1 MSALHAAGWILAF
14 AGLVAVLVLRARQ
27 ARAVVRIARACHEV
41 RGPLGA
47 ARLALA
53 AMDGEAPPARLA
65 ALDLELRRAGLA
77 LEDLGAARRGRRVAG
92 REEPIA
98 VTELL
103 REQRAVWDLVA
114 RALGA
119 TLVLGED
126 LPGVH
131 VLGDRMR
138 LAQAIGNLVV
148 NALQHGGGRVELSA
162 RLAGDAV
169 RIEVSDE
176 GPGLPAGIVA
186 LAERREGAGRHGHG
200 LAVAASVARRHGG
213 RLAPAPSARGAR
225 IGLELP
231 ALGMAR

>member
-1 MSALHAAGWILAF
+1 MSALHAAGWLLAL
-14 AGLVAVLVLRARQ
+14 AGVACLLVLRIRQ
-27 ARAVVRIARACHEV
+27 ARAAVRVARACHEL

-213 RLAPAPSARGAR
+213 RLTPAPSARGAR